1 MAKIWREIVPQDIE
15 NQGIDWESCPDSSRC
30 FLRLQGTRQVVEPT
44 AMRTQEGLLMSG
56 HTDQR
61 TALLFLVGG
70 GAVYVA
76 LEHPQFGTALLVGVG
91 VMALL
96 HALLDR

>member
-1 MAKIWREIVPQDIE
+1 
-15 NQGIDWESCPDSSRC
+15 
-30 FLRLQGTRQVVEPT
+30 
-44 AMRTQEGLLMSG
+44 MSG